1 MSLPCKINPLGV
13 YRLPDGYLPAR
24 FLESTGAQ
32 YIHTGIRPFT
42 GEEKCTVGMEIDG
55 LVTGP
60 GSATTC
66 MIAGCGASGSTWF
79 SPYRWWNEES
89 AYTAFYL
96 QQNAYPVSSPYNNR
110 IRCSLNFLESGVV
123 KYSANGGDAKT
134 VSITHEAKDLNRY
147 ILLFGGD
154 QKGDPRAATRIWSAK
169 ISDGAALVR
178 AYVPAISPAG
188 APCMYDR
195 VQKTKIG
202 NSGDGEF
209 TVGMTVE
216 QARKLGKLPADAP
229 TKTLTVSLPQSA
241 FVDLETGEIA
251 DAAVNAALA
260 LAEAKGWVIT
270 KQYYTE

>member
-13 YRLPDGYLPAR
+13 DRLPAGYLRAR

-42 GEEKCTVGMEIDG
+42 GAEKCTVGMEIDG

-60 GSATTC
+60 GSATSC

-79 SPYRWWNEES
+79 SPCRWWNEES
-89 AYTAFYL
+89 AYTAIYL
-96 QQNAYPVSSPYNNR
+96 QQNQYPVSSPYNNR

-134 VSITHEAKDLNRY
+134 VSITHAVKDLNRS

-154 QKGDPRAATRIWSAK
+154 QKGDPRAAARIWSAK

-188 APCMYDR
+188 SPCMFER
-195 VQKTKIG
+195 VSQTAAENNDTDSDFI
-202 NSGDGEF
+202 
-209 TVGMTVE
+209 VGMTVA
-216 QARKLGKLPADAP
+216 QARKLWQLPADAP
-229 TKTLTVSLPQSA
+229 KKTLTVSLPASI
-241 FVDLETGEIA
+241 VDGETVTDSTVQA
-251 DAAVNAALA
+251 AMDAAAAN
-260 LAEAKGWVIT
+260 GWTIT
-270 KQYYTE
+270 IQTYTE